1 MASSF
6 ACYFP
11 AEEPVF
17 FSIEIKSNAWVSDIL
32 KAIRSELRDPYRLD
46 LRLEDLRL
54 FQVSTLHPSQANT
67 HPIHC
72 RRMLHWN
79 LEKTDNF
86 VLVDGSTSSDRIVIS
101 IQGRTYRP
109 YSPMALARPTTRSIL
124 SLLIQR
130 VYFTMFFTRIL
141 TPDILAVLQYLDTV
155 NDPDDE
161 YNKRVRKGT
170 YRADISIFVILISAS
185 QISMSVLIVWILTFL
200 PRISWSLLPS

>member
-72 RRMLHWN
+72 RRILHWN

-109 YSPMALARPTTRSIL
+109 YSPMALTRPTTRSIL

-170 YRADISIFVILISAS
+170 YQADISIFVILISAP
-185 QISMSVLIVWILTFL
+185 QTSMSVLIVWLLAFL
-200 PRISWSLLPS
+200 PRISSSLLPS